1 MPTIVGGQMPLKIS
15 NRGKL
20 AIIAGMA
27 AFALFLLLV
36 PPLHQDQSYHQF
48 ADHRTILGIPNFWDV
63 ISNFPFLIVG
73 AMGLVSFRDFGSR
86 LLFLG
91 VLFTAFGSGYYHLA
105 PDNARLFW
113 DRLPMTI
120 VFMSLLA
127 LAMNQRILV
136 VPFVIL
142 GIVSVIWWRLT
153 DNLWLYGFVQFV
165 PMIVLLIIA
174 IRREPGL
181 WPVFI
186 FYGLSKLAEH
196 FDKQIYSV
204 SPLSGHTIKH
214 LLAGIAS
221 WYIYRWIQLS
231 RGMPKVNEAESYG

>member
-1 MPTIVGGQMPLKIS
+1 MALEIS

-20 AIIAGMA
+20 AIVAGVA
-27 AFALFLLLV
+27 LFVLFLLLV

-48 ADHRTILGIPNFWDV
+48 ADRRTILGVPNFWDV
-63 ISNFPFLIVG
+63 ISNVPFLIVG
-73 AMGLVSFRDFGSR
+73 AMGLVTFRDFASR

-91 VLFTAFGSGYYHLA
+91 VFFTAFGSGYYHLA

-127 LAMNQRILV
+127 LAMNERTLV
-136 VPFVIL
+136 VPFVMV
-142 GIVSVIWWRLT
+142 GVVSVVWWRLT

-165 PMIVLLIIA
+165 PMVVLLIIA
-174 IRREPGL
+174 IRREPRL

-231 RGMPKVNEAESYG
+231 RRTPKANPASSYS

>member
-1 MPTIVGGQMPLKIS
+1 
-15 NRGKL
+15 
-20 AIIAGMA
+20 
-27 AFALFLLLV
+27 
-36 PPLHQDQSYHQF
+36 
-48 ADHRTILGIPNFWDV
+48 
-63 ISNFPFLIVG
+63 
-73 AMGLVSFRDFGSR
+73 
-86 LLFLG
+86 
-91 VLFTAFGSGYYHLA
+91 LA

-231 RGMPKVNEAESYG
+231 RGMPKGSEAESYG

>member
-1 MPTIVGGQMPLKIS
+1 MSLKIS
-15 NRGKL
+15 NRGRL
-20 AIIAGMA
+20 AIIAGIA

-48 ADHRTILGIPNFWDV
+48 ADRRTILGIPNFWDV
-63 ISNFPFLIVG
+63 ISNFLFLIVG

-136 VPFVIL
+136 VPFVIV
-142 GIVSVIWWRLT
+142 GIVSIIWWRLT

-214 LLAGIAS
+214 LPAGIAS

-231 RGMPKVNEAESYG
+231 RGMPKVSEAESYG